1 MTNRNMPSTTRN
13 GNTSLGRVG
22 SSVLQ
27 SNASVFQPA
36 MSKKHAKEAENEL
49 HVGGLRRPIQ
59 SLYMVPGWEGDWTQA
74 LGLHRRIAL
83 RRRECVLAHPF
94 VRVQADFPRSTVGIG
109 RESAKCNFKG
119 VCFGTSRNDQ
129 AALRVAQHCP
139 CRHLVRC
146 YAGGQRPRCRHY
158 PGLVGTRCAA
168 GHGQRDNNHRRFPAG
183 RQTRQ
188 GRRLTNPRC
197 VRATYCWRRT
207 LQIRARKPRR
217 MHARNSTGTGQP
229 KSQWTSTRPPSNAL
243 FPKGHINK
251 LGLII
256 KESPEKRKVRL
267 VVDMRR
273 SRANARAAVP
283 ERPILPRPCDVVA
296 DWKELFLEAVSLGF
310 TSKTD
315 VVCENV
321 TCDFSDAYCHVLV
334 HPDELKNCLVAAPPS
349 PSGSDQ
355 EIAMM
360 CRMGFGS
367 KGAPLT
373 WCRIAAAL
381 GRAAQ
386 AVERRSVVWTRNNT
400 YIDDPLLNL
409 LGTQEQ
415 RDKQL
420 QAVLLFWTAVGFKV
434 AWAKGTRSKVAKWI
448 GLEFTPDFQSQTV
461 TVRIPA
467 KTAEAF
473 KQDAQKLLSAPMIP
487 LKMLRQLAGKG
498 GWIMNLLPKA
508 RWTIQRLWGAI
519 AEEER
524 RRCSLAAGT
533 ERRPTRGGMRTH
545 LVARRQ
551 A

>member
-1 MTNRNMPSTTRN
+1 MPLTNTTSRSATSYPPQLCEEYATLWLNAMTNRNMPSTTRN

-36 MSKKHAKEAENEL
+36 MSKKHVKEAENEL

-59 SLYMVPGWEGDWTQA
+59 SLYMVPGWEATG
-74 LGLHRRIAL
+74 RRLWDCIDASL
-83 RRRECVLAHPF
+83 CNDMNASLLTRLYG
-94 VRVQADFPRSTVGIG
+94 QADFQGPPLELVEKVQNAILKEFALEPVATIKPPFGLPSTVRADIL
-109 RESAKCNFKG
+109 CG
-119 VCFGTSRNDQ
+119 VM
-129 AALRVAQHCP
+129 RVANDPDADTIQDW
-139 CRHLVRC
+139 LVHGAPLGMDRKIETTGVFPP
-146 YAGGQRPRCRHY
+146 ADNPDREDDSPTPDVSEQLTVGGGHY
-158 PGLVGTRCAA
+158 KSVLENSEDAHKEFDRYRAA
-168 GHGQRDNNHRRFPAG
+168 QIAVDIDK
-183 RQTRQ
+183 T
-188 GRRLTNPRC
+188 
-197 VRATYCWRRT
+197 T
-207 LQIRARKPRR
+207 LER
-217 MHARNSTGTGQP
+217 
-229 KSQWTSTRPPSNAL
+229 L

-273 SRANARAAVP
+273 SKANARAAVP

-386 AVERRSVVWTRNNT
+386 AMLGGARWSGHAAGRINT

-420 QAVLLFWTAVGFKV
+420 QAVLLFWTAAGFKV

-448 GLEFTPDFQSQTV
+448 GLEFTSDFQSQTV

-467 KTAEAF
+467 KTADAF

-508 RWTIQRLWGAI
+508 GWTIQRLW
-519 AEEER
+519 
-524 RRCSLAAGT
+524 
-533 ERRPTRGGMRTH
+533 
-545 LVARRQ
+545 
-551 A
+551 